1 MIRIVQNH
9 FISIIHFVLL
19 VVVIVAQFHGLLKYV
34 FLTTNQYFH
43 MQVLPQQVQYPSSY
57 LCVRGFVC
65 FIFEIY
71 YTYSLPSRTARR
83 TQRNITHA
91 MQHSTAHAQTHTQN
105 TYSNNLSNN
114 TIQKK
119 NPLPVHMSAQKINA
133 FRFESAYIFKLR
145 SSYLKHTIS
154 YNKHMV
160 IVQ

>member
-1 MIRIVQNH
+1 MHLSLGLIQNH
-9 FISIIHFVLL
+9 FMSIVNAVCL
-19 VVVIVAQFHGLLKYV
+19 VVAVVAHFHGLLHH
-34 FLTTNQYFH
+34 LLLATNQDFH
-43 MQVLPQQVQYPSSY
+43 TQILPQQVQYPCSY

-114 TIQKK
+114 TIQKQK
-119 NPLPVHMSAQKINA
+119 TASRSHVSPGSQMTGSA
-133 FRFESAYIFKLR
+133 
-145 SSYLKHTIS
+145 
-154 YNKHMV
+154 
-160 IVQ
+160 